1 MRAAGDRGSPGVVTY
16 QRATRILLW
25 LLGVAFVVSV
35 VHYTDNYFNYDDYP
49 QPGPDALVAPSAAQ
63 IGFAWFLFTAFGI
76 LGLWW
81 WFRGRVVA
89 ACVALTGYSI
99 SGLVGFGHYTVS
111 GATDMVWWRQTHVVV
126 DILCGIAIFGFAI
139 WAAAR
144 GPRPVAPGES
154 AEVESVR

>member
-1 MRAAGDRGSPGVVTY
+1 MTY

-35 VHYTDNYFNYDDYP
+35 VHYTDNYFNYEAYP
-49 QPGPDALVAPSAAQ
+49 QPGPDDLPAPSAGLV
-63 IGFAWFLFTAFGI
+63 GFGWFLFTAFGI
-76 LGLWW
+76 LGLWL
-81 WFRGRVVA
+81 WFRDRITA
-89 ACVALTGYSI
+89 AAVALTGYSV
-99 SGLVGFGHYTVS
+99 SGLVGFGHYATP
-111 GATDMVWWRQTHVVV
+111 GAADMVWWRHTHIVA
-126 DILCGIAIFGFAI
+126 DILCGIAILGFAI